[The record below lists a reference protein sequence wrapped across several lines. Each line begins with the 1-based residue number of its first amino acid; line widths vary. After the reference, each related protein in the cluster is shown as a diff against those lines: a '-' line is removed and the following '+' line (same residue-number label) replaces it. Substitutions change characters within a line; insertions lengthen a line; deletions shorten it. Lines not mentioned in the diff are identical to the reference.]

1 MTFAVLYYLTDRPAQ
16 ASWLQPNE
24 RKWLQDRLD
33 AERATRESHFSM
45 TWVQSMLA
53 PGVCHRVGVRL
64 YGPLNIPQY
73 GLSFFL
79 PQIVKDFGLSN
90 VQAGFVTALPY
101 LVGAV
106 GMVFWGWHSD
116 KTGERKWH
124 VVLSFAAMVVGL
136 GSAAVIPNPVVKMAV
151 LCIAGWG
158 FFSVLPS
165 ILDPADSLP
174 KRSRSCGRHRRGEF
188 DRQSRRIFWA

>member
-16 ASWLQPNE
+16 ASWLEPDE

-53 PGVCHRVGVRL
+53 PRVIALGFV
-64 YGPLNIPQY
+64 YMALNIPQY

-106 GMVFWGWHSD
+106 GMVLWGRHSD

-136 GSAAVIPNPVVKMAV
+136 GFAAVAAQSDRQNGGALHRGLGV
-151 LCIAGWG
+151 L
-158 FFSVLPS
+158 LDPPS
-165 ILDPADSLP
+165 ILDFADLVL
-174 KRSRSCGRHRRGEF
+174 KRSGSCGWHRRGKF